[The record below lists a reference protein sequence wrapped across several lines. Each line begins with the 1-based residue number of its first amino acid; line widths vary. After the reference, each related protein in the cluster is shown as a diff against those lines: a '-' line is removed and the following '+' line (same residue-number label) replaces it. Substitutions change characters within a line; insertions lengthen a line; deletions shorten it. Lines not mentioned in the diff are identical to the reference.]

1 MVKAAIL
8 SIKYGFVSLIGLNI
22 LCKKTEHT
30 ALHAFFGTG
39 NDKNVGFTTIVFI
52 DWKHAL
58 GVKGILT
65 LHVCKS
71 HKQAMIAWKQA
82 EMYAEKSVVDILGQ
96 IEKNRFCFVAGKK
109 EH

>member
-1 MVKAAIL
+1 ML
-8 SIKYGFVSLIGLNI
+8 REFSL
-22 LCKKTEHT
+22 H
-30 ALHAFFGTG
+30 
-39 NDKNVGFTTIVFI
+39 D
-52 DWKHAL
+52 
-58 GVKGILT
+58 
-65 LHVCKS
+65 VCKS